1 MEVLNHVT
9 LQYLSCADP
18 TEAEARKQRVLR
30 GDALG
35 LLEEIAASIIV
46 AATEAAREI
55 PEQGPSSSNYQSP
68 PADSTI
74 RALQPVQNPP
84 KKTKHVPAKFRLARA
99 SSKVLRGANSRK
111 RNISSAHQSPV
122 RHQGAL
128 AR

>member
-1 MEVLNHVT
+1 MEDLNHVT

-18 TEAEARKQRVLR
+18 TEAKARKQRVLR
-30 GDALG
+30 GDASG

-74 RALQPVQNPP
+74 RALQPVKNPP
-84 KKTKHVPAKFRLARA
+84 
-99 SSKVLRGANSRK
+99 S
-111 RNISSAHQSPV
+111 
-122 RHQGAL
+122 
-128 AR
+128 